1 MAHRARPPDPAD
13 GFFCGDTPHPGLAR
27 ATRAHEEVSLLF
39 HQVVLARL
47 GSAEMAAIAGG
58 VVFAAI
64 VLFFLFWGG
73 PPTGERRR

>member
-1 MAHRARPPDPAD
+1 V
-13 GFFCGDTPHPGLAR
+13 
-27 ATRAHEEVSLLF
+27 TRAHEEVSLLF